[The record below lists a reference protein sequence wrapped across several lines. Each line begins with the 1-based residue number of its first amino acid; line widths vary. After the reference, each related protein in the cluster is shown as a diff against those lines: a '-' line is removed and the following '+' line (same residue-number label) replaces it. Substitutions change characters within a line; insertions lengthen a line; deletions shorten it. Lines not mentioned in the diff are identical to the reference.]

1 MAAGKLSPQ
10 VRKVPPSRV
19 EEGADHTPPPGG
31 NGTHTD
37 RDITEEVV
45 SARSWDKFVRSFQ
58 EGFWRET

>member
-10 VRKVPPSRV
+10 VRRFPSSRV

-31 NGTHTD
+31 NGGHTD
-37 RDITEEVV
+37 HDITEEVV
-45 SARSWDKFVRSFQ
+45 SARSWDKFVRWFQ